1 MTSARTLAT
10 VLVALLGAGVLAP
23 AAHAQEKKVT
33 YLIHP
38 TVYGITGGQ
47 DGVVTDFAKR
57 TGIAVEVVTQP
68 IIQLHEK
75 AVVEWIA
82 KSGRY
87 DVVTVL
93 DSYFTD
99 DMAGQYLEALDPMI
113 ARLPAAYEFKDVI
126 PSLFDAVRVD
136 GKSYGMPFQGGVV
149 MLFYR
154 KDLFDKYQVAVPKTL
169 DDLLTAARKVTA
181 GLRKDGN
188 TDTYALGV
196 RAKEANVGAQDFLV
210 FFFAAGGNLF
220 EKDRTQCGLAS
231 PAGVAA
237 AKFYADLVK
246 DSLVPKDLLAFGR
259 DELIGAFQQGRLAMA
274 AAFSPYYAQFNDP
287 KNSKVTDKVGWT
299 VMPTAAGVPAG
310 RTFKTFWYNVLDRN
324 SRNKEA
330 AWALMQELSGKAPQI
345 RMAASWGFGPARTSA
360 FASAD
365 VRKTFPHAEDWGRA
379 AAASVGI
386 PHHPE
391 WPKIQDV
398 IFEEHAQVLSGRQ
411 APERAVARMCERI
424 QPLLGKR

>member
-1 MTSARTLAT
+1 MRRLRGQFLLYIAIVLCLGSVQETL
-10 VLVALLGAGVLAP
+10 G
-23 AAHAQEKKVT
+23 QDKKIT
-33 YLIHP
+33 FLIHP
-38 TVYGITGGQ
+38 TVYGNTGGPE
-47 DGVVTDFAKR
+47 GVIADFVKR
-57 TGIAVEVVTQP
+57 TGIQVEVVTQP

-93 DSYFTD
+93 DNYFTD
-99 DMAGQYLEALDPMI
+99 EMAGQSLEPLDPMLG
-113 ARLPAAYEFKDVI
+113 RLSADYDVKDII
-126 PSLFDAVRVD
+126 PTLFDAVRVQ
-136 GKSYGMPFQGGVV
+136 GKTYGMPFQGGVV

-169 DDLLTAARKVTA
+169 DELLGAARKVTV

-188 TDTYALGV
+188 TETYALGV

-220 EKDRTQCGLAS
+220 EKDRTQCGLNT
-231 PAGVAA
+231 PAGVTAA
-237 AKFYADLVK
+237 RVYAELVK
-246 DSLVPKDLLAFGR
+246 EGLVPKDLLAFGR

-274 AAFSPYYAQFNDP
+274 AAFSTYYAQFNDP
-287 KNSKVTDKVGWT
+287 KNSKVTGAVGWS

-310 RTFKTFWYNVLDRN
+310 RTFKTFWYTVLDRN

-330 AWALMQELSGKAPQI
+330 AWAFMQEMSAKAPQI
-345 RMAASWGFGPARTSA
+345 RMASTWGFGPARASA
-360 FASAD
+360 FASSE
-365 VRKTFPHAEDWGRA
+365 VRKMFPHAQDWGRA
-379 AAASVGI
+379 AAASVSV

-391 WPKIQDV
+391 WPKIQDI
-398 IFEEHAQVLSGRQ
+398 IFEEHAAVLASRQ